1 MTQIFSDEGLLI
13 PVTPI
18 WVGDNVISQVK
29 TKEKEGYNA
38 CQIAFGDCAEKNL
51 NKPKLGHFKKKNVS
65 PKKYLREIR
74 NMSGFAVGSPID
86 LSHFE
91 VGDEVDVTRSGAGG
105 RGTNQGMPKNKKMP
119 GRMGNKRVTQKAR
132 IAKKDPEKRIIF
144 LRGAV
149 PDLKNK
155 IVGREATTKIVDL
168 LRGKNRIDF
177 TPHLDLGNY
186 VVLINARHISFTGN
200 KLDKKNY
207 YNHSGYSGG
216 LRTRSTRLML
226 EKYPTELEVKV
237 ETKQQ
242 NEEKK
247 IQQLQSQLS
256 QIKNDLNKPENQAKK
271 TEFSAQITEIGSELS
286 NITGKNNQEL
296 EKVIQK
302 LEQEIGKIKEKL
314 ENNNPDNSDPNQ
326 NKLTKYIVTKI
337 NDNTYKYR
345 FTVDNGRQ
353 SCQGYDEVSF
363 GNFIGLLRDQNYGG
377 LDKDFFKKAF
387 QAALKDA
394 NSKFPAYF

>member
-1 MTQIFSDEGLLI
+1 IGILGNKCRMTQIFSEEGLLI

-51 NKPKLGHFKKKNVS
+51 NKPKLGHLKKKNVS

-186 VVLINARHISFTGN
+186 VVLINARHTSFTGN

-216 LRTRSTRLML
+216 LRTRSTCLML
-226 EKYPTELEVKV
+226 EKYPTELVFR
-237 ETKQQ
+237 
-242 NEEKK
+242 
-247 IQQLQSQLS
+247 I
-256 QIKNDLNKPENQAKK
+256 I
-271 TEFSAQITEIGSELS
+271 
-286 NITGKNNQEL
+286 
-296 EKVIQK
+296 
-302 LEQEIGKIKEKL
+302 
-314 ENNNPDNSDPNQ
+314 
-326 NKLTKYIVTKI
+326 
-337 NDNTYKYR
+337 R
-345 FTVDNGRQ
+345 
-353 SCQGYDEVSF
+353 
-363 GNFIGLLRDQNYGG
+363 
-377 LDKDFFKKAF
+377 
-387 QAALKDA
+387 
-394 NSKFPAYF
+394 